1 MALFCFTPTGGKNG
15 ESMNEETRTTSSPE
29 EKTTTPEAPT
39 AGGQTAVI
47 PATSERTFTQ
57 QDVDRIITERLAKER
72 TKADAQAIKAR
83 EDAERKAAEEQG
95 EFRKL
100 YEKAQQQIAETEAKL
115 QAAEIASIKRDVAA
129 RLNMPAALA
138 SRLQGEDE
146 SAIEADAKELMA
158 ALPKPTAPN
167 INSGA
172 GVGNAPRV
180 NLPAGVTEASL
191 RDQAVRLGVNPDLYV
206 QKFIG
211 S

>member
-15 ESMNEETRTTSSPE
+15 ESMNEETSTTGTPE

-39 AGGQTAVI
+39 AGEQTAGI
-47 PATSERTFTQ
+47 QAPTERTFTQ
-57 QDVDRIITERLAKER
+57 QDVDRIIADRLVKER